1 MWMFF
6 CYRKYHLKSISR
18 TWIVSKPCLTQVAGT
33 FPKQHRHFIL
43 GFHPFWKIKFW
54 NFCLSLSRQ
63 AEKTLTNIF
72 FLRSEDLEMEWKSHH
87 TVECSCGIFI
97 LFHRFKLLYIR
108 LDCIMELYFNMAFD
122 IYCIPDK
129 IKIIFT
135 VKCPY
140 NLFRK

>member
-72 FLRSEDLEMEWKSHH
+72 FLKLLARIKKWNEKAIIQWSVRAVYLSCFTDLNCCIFTWTAKW
-87 TVECSCGIFI
+87 SCILTWRLIFI
-97 LFHRFKLLYIR
+97 
-108 LDCIMELYFNMAFD
+108 AFL
-122 IYCIPDK
+122 
-129 IKIIFT
+129 IK
-135 VKCPY
+135 
-140 NLFRK
+140 

>member
-1 MWMFF
+1 MEFLF
-6 CYRKYHLKSISR
+6 KF
-18 TWIVSKPCLTQVAGT
+18 VQAGG
-33 FPKQHRHFIL
+33 KNVDKH
-43 GFHPFWKIKFW
+43 
-54 NFCLSLSRQ
+54 
-63 AEKTLTNIF
+63 F
-72 FLRSEDLEMEWKSHH
+72 FLETFSEDLEMERKSHH

-97 LFHRFKLLYIR
+97 LFHRFKLLYIH